1 MHCCRRPGQCDRL
14 PPRQQNSAEP
24 GAEDEFITPFRA
36 SSRHAGRH
44 EAASAVAGGRN
55 FPCAPFHHDRS
66 AEWIS
71 PAPDRNF
78 KTLILQTAAAA
89 GMIQRYRIL
98 SGGEAFRLIAVPNER
113 GELQFAISN
122 RQRSN
127 LLCRLGGRLHELAGR
142 LFGKFNQQNRV
153 TKLDCRDLQ
162 IDFLPAG
169 GPQALLRKR
178 TDQQAVRIHPFGRQ
192 RMACQSC
199 FFVANGSVPE
209 RTQRR
214 VSIRCQNKS
223 CAVGGQLIA
232 VKPIGCGKPNSVSGM
247 PEEDFVGPELHHL
260 NLFTGCNSG
269 NHGAGLTLR
278 FHQEGESHAENPVS
292 SR

>member
-55 FPCAPFHHDRS
+55 FSCAPFHHDRS

-122 RQRSN
+122 RQRRN
-127 LLCRLGGRLHELAGR
+127 
-142 LFGKFNQQNRV
+142 
-153 TKLDCRDLQ
+153 
-162 IDFLPAG
+162 FLSWPIGVFPVALRCG
-169 GPQALLRKR
+169 LLRNFVN
-178 TDQQAVRIHPFGRQ
+178 AV
-192 RMACQSC
+192 SN
-199 FFVANGSVPE
+199 V
-209 RTQRR
+209 
-214 VSIRCQNKS
+214 QNY
-223 CAVGGQLIA
+223 AI
-232 VKPIGCGKPNSVSGM
+232 
-247 PEEDFVGPELHHL
+247 
-260 NLFTGCNSG
+260 
-269 NHGAGLTLR
+269 LR
-278 FHQEGESHAENPVS
+278 NKTHT
-292 SR
+292 